1 MARSQAAKTHGRIFV
16 SKQEDVEVVKK
27 MIEKVDDF
35 EFEYMPDNVV
45 AVFGEDDELVYLGK
59 FEIDINAL
67 ARACMEVSAKHVTA
81 FADSQKSSRVMK
93 DTARL
98 KIREVLKWL
107 EWLASEG
114 VLKKNPAADLDASQ
128 LAP

>member
-1 MARSQAAKTHGRIFV
+1 M

-67 ARACMEVSAKHVTA
+67 ARACMEVGVWIWYV
-81 FADSQKSSRVMK
+81 DGV
-93 DTARL
+93 
-98 KIREVLKWL
+98 RERSWI
-107 EWLASEG
+107 
-114 VLKKNPAADLDASQ
+114 
-128 LAP
+128 

>member
-1 MARSQAAKTHGRIFV
+1 MPPRRKCVPNADRDAYVSHRRLSGKGEVSVRIT
-16 SKQEDVEVVKK
+16 ERY
-27 MIEKVDDF
+27 IDDF
-35 EFEYMPDNVV
+35 LRYCDEEFGFTNT
-45 AVFGEDDELVYLGK
+45 K
-59 FEIDINAL
+59 Q
-67 ARACMEVSAKHVTA
+67 VSAKHVTA
-81 FADSQKSSRVMK
+81 FADSQKSTYVMK

-114 VLKKNPAADLDASQ
+114 VLNRNPAADLDASH